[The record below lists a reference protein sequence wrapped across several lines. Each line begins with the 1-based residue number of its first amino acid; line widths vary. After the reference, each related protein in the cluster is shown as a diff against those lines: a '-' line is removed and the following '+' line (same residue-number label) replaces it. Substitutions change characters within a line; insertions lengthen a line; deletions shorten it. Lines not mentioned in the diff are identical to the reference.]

1 MRVAG
6 IALLPVLTKT
16 LGAYGY
22 GLWVQVT
29 ATFSI
34 LFPIISL
41 GLPEAMTRYFPAKK
55 IDEIRDDFYSSMT
68 LIVIIAITVSL
79 LIYLYPYP
87 LANAIFDGEVWV
99 VRITAVILFVRSIDH
114 VLLLVF
120 RAFREMKK
128 YATLNVLTRYGEI
141 GLAIFLVLSGYG
153 LWGALLALVIVRTS
167 MLFVL
172 SYLVGKKISLRLP
185 TFSSTKEHLHLG
197 LPLVPSTIFKW
208 MVTTSD
214 RYIIGFFLG
223 ATFVGYYSP
232 GYSLGIMLPI
242 AIGSLITFVIPPHLS
257 NYYDNQ
263 DILKVNTLLNLCTKL
278 ILIFSIPYLIG
289 VLILGRPILG
299 LITTDIIA
307 EKGYPV
313 MMLTAII
320 GIFGPLRR
328 IFSMI
333 LFIMEETKYLPVAS
347 GITAGVNV
355 SLNIYLIPRIG
366 ILGAASSTVICYIIY
381 FIIILFWALRTKD
394 FKLRLFELKS
404 SIIKIILSSV
414 TMGLIIYYLY
424 HFTIIH
430 YLILVVLG
438 VSIYFSVLYLVK
450 GIEENEI
457 DFLKRLVKK

>member
-1 MRVAG
+1 MAG

-22 GLWVQVT
+22 GLWVQAT

-55 IDEIRDDFYSSMT
+55 IDEIRDDFYSSIT

-99 VRITAVILFVRSIDH
+99 VRITAVILFVRSLDH

-128 YATLNVLTRYGEI
+128 YATLNILTKYGEI

-153 LWGALLALVIVRTS
+153 LWGALLAIVIVRTS

-172 SYLVGKKISLRLP
+172 SYLVGKKIFLRLP
-185 TFSSTKEHLHLG
+185 TFSSTKKYLQFG
-197 LPLVPSTIFKW
+197 LPMIPKAISRWLIN
-208 MVTTSD
+208 TSD

-232 GYSLGIMLPI
+232 GYSLGILVPL
-242 AIGSLITFVIPPHLS
+242 AIGSVVTFVLPPTLS
-257 NYYDNQ
+257 SHYEKGN
-263 DILKVNTLLNLCTKL
+263 IKMINTLFNLSLK
-278 ILIFSIPYLIG
+278 IFFIISIPYLIG
-289 VLILGRPILG
+289 AIVLGRPILE
-299 LITTDIIA
+299 LITTEEIAREGHIIVVFSGLA
-307 EKGYPV
+307 
-313 MMLTAII
+313 
-320 GIFGPLRR
+320 GIFSLLRK

-333 LFIMEETKYLPVAS
+333 LFIIEKTKLKIYIFGLPALINLI
-347 GITAGVNV
+347 G
-355 SLNIYLIPRIG
+355 NIILVPRIG
-366 ILGAASSTVICYIIY
+366 IIGAGITTVLSYIISLVLAAY
-381 FIIILFWALRTKD
+381 WALKLKD
-394 FKLRLFELKS
+394 FNLRLGELKPSLVKIIFS
-404 SIIKIILSSV
+404 SII
-414 TMGLIIYYLY
+414 MGIVIYYLY
-424 HFTIIH
+424 HFIMVH

-438 VSIYFSVLYLVK
+438 ILFYFLIVYLIG
-450 GIEENEI
+450 GIEEKEVL
-457 DFLKRLVKK
+457 FLKNTLSK